1 MTGAGDMGEL
11 RDGWRLLVACAVGV
25 GLSAIALPF
34 YAIGPLTRPIE
45 AELGW
50 ARADIQLA
58 ILFSS
63 GLGAL
68 TAPVTG
74 WMIDRFGSRTVALP
88 AIVGVS
94 LGLLIASFATS
105 LAVFYAGFALTAI
118 LGAGT
123 NPVLWSRVVS
133 GSFEKTRGAA
143 LGLALV
149 GTALVALLL
158 PSLIVWLVEQAGW
171 RMAIRG
177 VALLPIVVS
186 LPLVYLW
193 LRPRRR
199 DHGASEARGDLVGA
213 TVSEALRD
221 YRFWVL
227 SLSILLGYLAIS
239 GTMTNLVPALVDRG
253 IGAQAAAAFA
263 GAVGITMIP
272 GRVLVGFVVDRV
284 WAPAVAT
291 TVLLLPAIA
300 SLLLRDATDPAL
312 LLLSCALLGL
322 AAGAE
327 LDLLAFLTARYF
339 GLAHYS
345 KIYALAYAALA
356 TGSATAPF
364 LFAWLHDLTGN
375 YAASFMVSALFFA
388 VAAGLM
394 PLLGRYPNFAAKGCP
409 TGMESR

>member
-1 MTGAGDMGEL
+1 MSGAAGGWQEL
-11 RDGWRLLVACAVGV
+11 RGGWTLLIACAVGV

-45 AELGW
+45 ADLGW
-50 ARADIQLA
+50 SRADIQLA

-74 WMIDRFGSRTVALP
+74 WLIDRFGARPVALP
-88 AIVGVS
+88 SILGVTI
-94 LGLLIASFATS
+94 GLLVAASATS
-105 LAVFYAGFALTAI
+105 LMQFYLGFALTTI

-133 GSFEKTRGAA
+133 GRFVKARGAA
-143 LGLALV
+143 LGLALA

-158 PSLIVWLVEQAGW
+158 PSLLVALEEHCGW
-171 RMAIRG
+171 RFALRCTAI
-177 VALLPIVVS
+177 LPAAVS
-186 LPLVYLW
+186 LPVVWLW
-193 LRPRRR
+193 LRPEGERAA
-199 DHGASEARGDLVGA
+199 GSGPTA
-213 TVSEALRD
+213 TQPGSTLGEALCS

-239 GTMTNLVPALVDRG
+239 GSLTNLVPALVDRG
-253 IGAQAAAAFA
+253 IEAQAAAAFA

-272 GRVLVGFVVDRV
+272 GRILVGFVVDRV
-284 WAPAVAT
+284 WAPGVAMV
-291 TVLLLPAIA
+291 VLLLPAAA
-300 SLLLRDATDPAL
+300 SLVLSATTDPTML
-312 LLLSCALLGL
+312 LVCCALLGL

-345 KIYALAYAALA
+345 KIYSLAYAALA

-364 LFAWLHDLTGN
+364 LFASVHDRTGS
-375 YAASFMVSALFFA
+375 YEASFVVAAAFFA
-388 VAAGLM
+388 IAALLM
-394 PLLGRYPNFAAKGCP
+394 PILGRYPDHDDFRDENAG
-409 TGMESR
+409 